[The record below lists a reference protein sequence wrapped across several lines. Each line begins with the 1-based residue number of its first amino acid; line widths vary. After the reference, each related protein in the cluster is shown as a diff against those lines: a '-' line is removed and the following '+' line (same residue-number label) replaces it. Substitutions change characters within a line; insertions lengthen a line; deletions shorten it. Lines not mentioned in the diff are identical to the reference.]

1 MATYKKRGYKP
12 KTKEEKVEIEEQNST
27 TAEVFSTL
35 DESASRTEQ
44 WVSNNQNYILGVIG
58 VVAVAVL
65 GYIGYTQWVQNPKEE
80 LAAND
85 LYYPQQYFD
94 QAFQNES
101 SKDSLLQLSLEG
113 GNGKFGLL
121 EIIEEYPGTKAAD
134 LARYSAGMAYLN
146 LDNYQ
151 EAISYLEEYSS
162 NDEILGAL
170 AKGGIGDAFAE
181 LGQPAEALEYY
192 ANAFSHS
199 DNDFTTP
206 RFLFKAAVIAIETD
220 KNSQALDYLKRIEE
234 DYPNSDEANKV
245 KALIALVESSQS

>member
-44 WVSNNQNYILGVIG
+44 WVSKNQNYILGVIG
-58 VVAVAVL
+58 VIAVVVL
-65 GYIGYTQWVQNPKEE
+65 GYIGYTQWIQNPKEE

-94 QAFQNES
+94 QAFQDENA
-101 SKDSLLQLSLEG
+101 KDSLLQLALDG

-121 EIIEEYPGTKAAD
+121 EIIDEYPGTKAAD

-151 EAISYLEEYSS
+151 EAIAYLEEYSS
-162 NDEILGAL
+162 SDEILGAL

-181 LGQPAEALEYY
+181 LNQPAEALEYY
-192 ANAFSHS
+192 ILAFSHS
-199 DNDFTTP
+199 DNEYTAP
-206 RFLFKAAVIAIETD
+206 RFLYKAGVIAMETQ
-220 KNSQALDYLKRIEE
+220 KMSQALEYLKRIEE
-234 DYPNSDEANKV
+234 EYPNSDEAGNV
-245 KALIALVESSQS
+245 KALIAYVESQS

>member
-44 WVSNNQNYILGVIG
+44 WVSKNQNYILGVIG
-58 VVAVAVL
+58 VIAAVVL
-65 GYIGYTQWVQNPKEE
+65 GYIGYTQWIQNPKEE

-94 QAFQNES
+94 QAFQDENA
-101 SKDSLLQLSLEG
+101 KDSLLQLSLNG

-121 EIIEEYPGTKAAD
+121 EIIDEYPGTKAAD
-134 LARYSAGMAYLN
+134 LARYSAGMAFLN
-146 LDNYQ
+146 LDNYT
-151 EAISYLEEYSS
+151 EAIAYLEEYSS

-181 LGQPAEALEYY
+181 LGQPEEALEYY
-192 ANAFSHS
+192 VEAFSHS
-199 DNDFTTP
+199 DNEYTAP
-206 RFLFKAAVIAIETD
+206 RFLYKAAVVAMETE
-220 KNSQALDYLKRIEE
+220 KMNQALEYLKRIEE
-234 DYPNSDEANKV
+234 DYPNSDEVGNV
-245 KALIALVESSQS
+245 KALISYVESQS